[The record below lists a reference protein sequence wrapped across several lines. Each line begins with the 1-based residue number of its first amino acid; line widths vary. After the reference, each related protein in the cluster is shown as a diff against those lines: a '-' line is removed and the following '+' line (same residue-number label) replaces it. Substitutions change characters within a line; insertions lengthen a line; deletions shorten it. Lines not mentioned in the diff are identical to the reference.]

1 VITQDVLPY
10 SMTVSPRESRVFGEN
25 KVGLERRGFDKDVI
39 EKLHKVFRLLTKAG
53 LNTSQAVERI
63 RAEVTPSVEV
73 QEVLAFIQSSQRG
86 FVK

>member
-1 VITQDVLPY
+1 
-10 SMTVSPRESRVFGEN
+10 MTVSPRESRVFGEN
-25 KVGLERRGFDKDVI
+25 KVGLERRGFNKDAI

-63 RAEVTPSVEV
+63 RAEVAPSVEV
-73 QEVLAFIQSSQRG
+73 EEVLAFIQSSQRG